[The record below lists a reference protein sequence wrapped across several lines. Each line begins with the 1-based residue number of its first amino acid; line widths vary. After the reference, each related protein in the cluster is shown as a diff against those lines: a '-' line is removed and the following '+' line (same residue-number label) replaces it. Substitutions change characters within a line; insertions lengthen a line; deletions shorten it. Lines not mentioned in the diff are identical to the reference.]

1 MKKFMNYK
9 HKLAQFIDNLG
20 KNTILVATED
30 ELGGF
35 TFEELKT
42 ESSKDEV
49 INACNKCYGQH
60 LIAFNGKLI
69 CKKLTIYGKRAN
81 PSEEEFVNPE
91 EFEEFEQF
99 PNNTCGEC
107 VGWLAISDGEPMDKV
122 IEEYCSSCNLY
133 NGGLNK

>member
-1 MKKFMNYK
+1 MSKFMNFK
-9 HKLAQFIDNLG
+9 HNVAQFIDNLG

-35 TFEELKT
+35 IFEELKT

-49 INACNKCYGQH
+49 IKACNQCSGQH

-69 CKKLTIYGKRAN
+69 CKKLTIYGKRPY

-91 EFEEFEQF
+91 EFEEFEQY

-107 VGWLAISDGEPMDKV
+107 VGWLAISNGEPMDNV
-122 IEEYCSSCNLY
+122 IEKYCSNCNLY
-133 NGGLNK
+133 KGGINK